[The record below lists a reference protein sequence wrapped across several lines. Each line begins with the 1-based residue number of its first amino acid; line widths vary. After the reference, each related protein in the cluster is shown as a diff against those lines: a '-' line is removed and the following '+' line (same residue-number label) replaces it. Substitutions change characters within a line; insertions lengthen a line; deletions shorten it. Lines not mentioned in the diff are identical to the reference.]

1 MPRRRSPSTGQHAN
15 PMLTAAILE
24 IVQNQLAA
32 GTPPETKQTFERL
45 VREGQAPEDAQRLI
59 GCVVV
64 SEIVEVLQRG
74 EAYNEARFV
83 AALQRLPQLPWER

>member
-24 IVQNQLAA
+24 IVQNQLEA
-32 GTPPETKQTFERL
+32 GIPPETKQTFERL

-74 EAYNEARFV
+74 EAYHEARFV

>member
-24 IVQNQLAA
+24 IVQNQLEA
-32 GTPPETKQTFERL
+32 GNPPETKQTFERL

-64 SEIVEVLQRG
+64 SEIVAVLQRG

>member
-1 MPRRRSPSTGQHAN
+1 MPRRQSPSTGLHAN
-15 PMLTAAILE
+15 PMLTAAILDV
-24 IVQNQLAA
+24 VQNQLAA